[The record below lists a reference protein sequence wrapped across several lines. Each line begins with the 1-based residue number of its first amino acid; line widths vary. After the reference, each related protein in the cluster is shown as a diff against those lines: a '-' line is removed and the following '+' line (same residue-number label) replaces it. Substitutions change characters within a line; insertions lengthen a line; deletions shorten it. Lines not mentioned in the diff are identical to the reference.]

1 MSVKIKPIT
10 DHESYQVNEHT
21 IVKDRLGNWN
31 CENDLSTR
39 ERRAFLQYEKIVIK
53 NPRFKKHTTATY
65 KG

>member
-10 DHESYQVNEHT
+10 DHESYKVNEHT

-31 CENDLSTR
+31 CTHDLSSK
-39 ERRAFLQYEKIVIK
+39 ERKAFYQYESIIIK
-53 NPRFKKHTTATY
+53 NPIFKKHTKATY